1 MKKEFEPKK
10 IKIILNELIEKS
22 NLKKGI
28 LELKVRE
35 AWSKALGSNIDK
47 YTSKIT
53 LKKASL
59 YVTITSAP
67 LKQELNYENKKVIN
81 LLNEHLGDN
90 IISKII
96 IY

>member
-1 MKKEFEPKK
+1 MNK